1 MEFNSNF
8 INEVMIKQERKQNKL
23 KLFLSY
29 FKPHMKL
36 FLLDMSCALTISLI
50 DLAFPFV
57 SRMCM
62 YKLLPEGAFKT
73 FFIVMLIMVFAYAV
87 RSVFSFIIGFYG
99 HRFGILVETDMRKD
113 VFRHIQTLGFDYF
126 DNIRVGQLLSR
137 LTTDLFDITE
147 LAHHGPEDLFIS
159 AITIV
164 GAIIIM
170 FTIEWR
176 LALVIAI
183 MIPIFLI
190 IIWNLRLSMKRASK
204 KLKVTTASINADFE
218 SNLSGI
224 RTARAFA
231 NEETELDKFDKANI
245 NYRNA
250 KYDLH
255 RAMSTFNATM
265 EFCLCMLPLTVIAV
279 GGFLVMRNE
288 LNYIEL
294 VTFSLY
300 ITAFITPVRKLAN
313 TAELFSTGLA
323 GLERFAELMST
334 KPNLV
339 DESDAK
345 DLENVKGNIEIKN
358 VSFAY
363 GVESVASTT
372 SDKEGSQCVVPTN
385 AEVNSRNSKVKQI
398 LKNISLK
405 INAGETVALVGASG
419 GGKTT
424 LAQLILRFYDV
435 QSGAILIDGQD
446 VRDVTQE
453 SIHKNIGV
461 VQQDVFLFPTTI
473 YDNIQYGKVNASR
486 EEVLEAAKRAEIYDD
501 IMHMENGFETN
512 VGDRGIRLSGGQ
524 KQRISIARIFLK
536 NPKILI
542 LDEATSALDGITEV
556 KIQKTFDELSKGRT
570 TLIIAHRL
578 STIKNADKIVLMES
592 GEIKAIGKYDE
603 LMTTSKT
610 FARLVEAQE
619 I

>member
-1 MEFNSNF
+1 
-8 INEVMIKQERKQNKL
+8 
-23 KLFLSY
+23 
-29 FKPHMKL
+29 MKL
-36 FLLDMSCALTISLI
+36 FLLDMFCALTISVI
-50 DLAFPFV
+50 DLAFPFI

-73 FFIVMLIMVFAYAV
+73 FFIVMLIMLFAYV
-87 RSVFSFIIGFYG
+87 IRSIFSFIIGFYG
-99 HRFGILVETDMRKD
+99 HRFGILVETDMRKA
-113 VFRHIQTLGFDYF
+113 VFSHIQSLGFDFF
-126 DNIRVGQLLSR
+126 DNVRLGQLLSR

-147 LAHHGPEDLFIS
+147 LAHHGPEDIFIS
-159 AITIV
+159 FVTIM

-170 FTIEWR
+170 FMIQWK
-176 LALVIAI
+176 LAIIIAI
-183 MIPIFLI
+183 MIPLFLFVV
-190 IIWNLRLSMKRASK
+190 WKLRINFMKASK
-204 KLKVTTASINADFE
+204 KLKATTALINADFE

-224 RTARAFA
+224 RTAKAFA
-231 NEETELDKFDKANI
+231 NEDTELHKFDKANV

-255 RAMSTFNATM
+255 RAMAIFNATM
-265 EFCLCMLPLTVIAV
+265 EFCLSMLPLVVIAF
-279 GGFLVMRNE
+279 GGFLIMRNE
-288 LNYIEL
+288 LSLVDL

-300 ITAFITPVRKLAN
+300 ITTFVTPVRRLAT
-313 TAELFSTGLA
+313 TAELFSTGIA
-323 GLERFAELMST
+323 GLDRFAEIMNTNS
-334 KPNLV
+334 NLV
-339 DESDAK
+339 DAKDAK
-345 DLENVKGNIEIKN
+345 DLTNVKGNIDIIN

-363 GVESVASTT
+363 GNANVGADTIRTTTATT
-372 SDKEGSQCVVPTN
+372 SPSVGEDIIRPTDVN
-385 AEVNSRNSKVKQI
+385 APFVGADIIRPTEKIIFTNSKTKQI

-435 QSGAILIDGQD
+435 NSGKILIDGQD
-446 VRDVTQE
+446 VRKVTQE

-473 YDNIQYGKVNASR
+473 YDNIKYGKVDASR
-486 EEVLEAAKRAEIYDD
+486 EEVLEASKRAEVYDD
-501 IMHMENGFETN
+501 IMHMENGFDTN
-512 VGDRGIRLSGGQ
+512 VGDRGVRLSGGQ

-570 TLIIAHRL
+570 TIIIAHRL
-578 STIKNADKIVLMES
+578 STIKNADRIVIIEN
-592 GEIKAIGKYDE
+592 GEIKDIGKYNE
-603 LMTTSKT
+603 LIEKSSL
-610 FARLVEAQE
+610 FAKLVASQE

>member
-323 GLERFAELMST
+323 GLERFSELMST
-334 KPNLV
+334 KSNLV
-339 DESDAK
+339 DESGAK
-345 DLENVKGNIEIKN
+345 DLENVRGNIDIKN

-363 GVESVASTT
+363 GTETDS
-372 SDKEGSQCVVPTN
+372 N
-385 AEVNSRNSKVKQI
+385 AKQI
-398 LKNISLK
+398 LKNVSLK

-473 YDNIQYGKVNASR
+473 YDNIRYGKVDASE
-486 EEVLEAAKRAEIYDD
+486 EEVIEAAKRAEIYNDV
-501 IMHMENGFETN
+501 MHMENGFETN
-512 VGDRGIRLSGGQ
+512 VGDRGVRLSGGQ

-556 KIQKTFDELSKGRT
+556 KIQKIFDELSKGRT

>member
-1 MEFNSNF
+1 MA
-8 INEVMIKQERKQNKL
+8 KQKRKLNKY
-23 KLFLSY
+23 KTFFLY

-36 FLLDMSCALTISLI
+36 FLLDVSCAFTMSII
-50 DLAFPFV
+50 DLAFPFIT
-57 SRMCM
+57 RICL

-73 FFIVMLIMVFAYAV
+73 FFIVMLIMAFGYVL
-87 RSVFSFIIGFYG
+87 RSMLSFIIGFYG

-113 VFRHIQTLGFDYF
+113 VFRHIQTLGFEYF

-159 AITIV
+159 VITII
-164 GAIIIM
+164 GSIIIM
-170 FTIEWR
+170 FTIQWR

-183 MIPIFLI
+183 MIPLFLMVV
-190 IIWNLRLSMKRASK
+190 WKLRLSLMRASK
-204 KLKVTTASINADFE
+204 KVKSTTALINADFE

-224 RTARAFA
+224 RTAKAFA
-231 NEETELDKFDKANI
+231 NENTELYKFEKSNE

-255 RAMSTFNATM
+255 RAMSKFNATM
-265 EFCLCMLPLTVIAV
+265 EFCLSMLPLIVIAV
-279 GGFLVMRNE
+279 GGILIMRKE
-288 LNYIEL
+288 LNLIDL
-294 VTFSLY
+294 ITFSLY
-300 ITAFITPVRKLAN
+300 ITTFITPVRKLAN

-323 GLERFAELMST
+323 GLERFTELMNT
-334 KPNLV
+334 KAKLT
-339 DESDAK
+339 DDKDAK
-345 DLENVKGNIEIKN
+345 DLVNVKGNIDIIN

-363 GVESVASTT
+363 GNDAVSE
-372 SDKEGSQCVVPTN
+372 DKN
-385 AEVNSRNSKVKQI
+385 AGVSSSARSNKKQV
-398 LKNISLK
+398 LKNVNLK
-405 INAGETVALVGASG
+405 INEGETVALVGASG

-424 LAQLILRFYDV
+424 LAQLVLRFYDV
-435 QSGAILIDGQD
+435 QSGQILIDGQD
-446 VRDVTQE
+446 VRKVTQE

-486 EEVLEAAKRAEIYDD
+486 EEVIEAAKRAEIYDD

-512 VGDRGIRLSGGQ
+512 VGDRGVRLSGGQ
-524 KQRISIARIFLK
+524 KQRISIARIFLR

>member
-1 MEFNSNF
+1 MKVNS
-8 INEVMIKQERKQNKL
+8 KKQNKY
-23 KLFLSY
+23 KVFFSY

-36 FLLDMSCALTISLI
+36 FLLDMFCALTISLI
-50 DLAFPFV
+50 DLAFPFI

-62 YKLLPEGAFKT
+62 YRLLPEGAFRT
-73 FFIVMLIMVFAYAV
+73 FFVVIMVMIFAYV
-87 RSVFSFIIGFYG
+87 IRSIFSFIIGFYG

-147 LAHHGPEDLFIS
+147 LAHHGPEDVFIS
-159 AITIV
+159 AVTIV
-164 GAIIIM
+164 GAIIVM

-183 MIPIFLI
+183 MIPIFLMVV
-190 IIWNLRLSMKRASK
+190 WKLRLSMMRASK
-204 KLKVTTASINADFE
+204 KLKNTTAIINADFE

-224 RTARAFA
+224 RTAKAFA
-231 NEETELDKFDKANI
+231 NEEVEFDKFEHANE

-255 RAMSTFNATM
+255 RAMATFNATM
-265 EFCLCMLPLTVIAV
+265 EFCLSMLPLAVIAV
-279 GGFLVMRNE
+279 GGILIMKNE
-288 LNYIEL
+288 LNIIDL
-294 VTFSLY
+294 ITFSLY
-300 ITAFITPVRKLAN
+300 ITTFITPVRKLAT

-323 GLERFAELMST
+323 GLERFTELMNT
-334 KPNLV
+334 KPKLV
-339 DESDAK
+339 DEKDAK
-345 DLENVKGNIEIKN
+345 DLSNVKGNIEIKN

-363 GVESVASTT
+363 GAGVI
-372 SDKEGSQCVVPTN
+372 N
-385 AEVNSRNSKVKQI
+385 AVSSKNREV
-398 LKNISLK
+398 LKNINLK
-405 INAGETVALVGASG
+405 IDEGETVALVGASG

-435 QSGAILIDGQD
+435 QEGEILIDGQD
-446 VRDVTQE
+446 VRQVTQE

-473 YDNIQYGKVNASR
+473 YDNIQYGKIGATR
-486 EEVLEAAKRAEIYDD
+486 EEVIEAAKRAEIYDD
-501 IMHMENGFETN
+501 IMHMPNDFDTN
-512 VGDRGIRLSGGQ
+512 VGDRGVRLSGGQ

-570 TLIIAHRL
+570 TIIIAHRL
-578 STIKNADKIVLMES
+578 STIKNADKIVLIES
-592 GEIKAIGKYDE
+592 GEIKDIGKYDE
-603 LMTTSKT
+603 LIANNAT
-610 FARLVEAQE
+610 FAKLVESQE

>member
-1 MEFNSNF
+1 MNST
-8 INEVMIKQERKQNKL
+8 KKNKY
-23 KLFLSY
+23 KLFFSY

-36 FLLDMSCALTISLI
+36 FLLDMICALTISVI

-57 SRMCM
+57 SRVCM
-62 YKLLPEGAFKT
+62 YRLLPEGAFRT
-73 FFIVMLIMVFAYAV
+73 FFVVMMIMVFAYVV
-87 RSVFSFIIGFYG
+87 RSIFSYIIGFYG
-99 HRFGILVETDMRKD
+99 HRFGTLVETDIRKD

-126 DNIRVGQLLSR
+126 DNIRVGQILSR

-159 AITIV
+159 AVTIV

-183 MIPIFLI
+183 MIPIFLFVV
-190 IIWNLRLSMKRASK
+190 WKLRFSMMSASK
-204 KLKVTTASINADFE
+204 KLKATTALINADFE
-218 SNLSGI
+218 SNISGI
-224 RTARAFA
+224 RTAKAFA
-231 NEETELDKFDKANI
+231 NEEIELNKFEKAND

-250 KYDLH
+250 KYVFYKSM
-255 RAMSTFNATM
+255 ATFNATM
-265 EFCLCMLPLTVIAV
+265 EFCLCMLPLSVIAV
-279 GGFLVMRNE
+279 GGVLIMKNQ
-288 LNYIEL
+288 LNIIDL
-294 VTFSLY
+294 ITFSLY
-300 ITAFITPVRKLAN
+300 ITAFITPVRKLAT
-313 TAELFSTGLA
+313 TAELFSTGIA
-323 GLERFAELMST
+323 GLERFSELMST
-334 KPNLV
+334 KPKLV
-339 DESDAK
+339 DDSDAK

-363 GVESVASTT
+363 GNCSVGADTIRPIAGANFRS
-372 SDKEGSQCVVPTN
+372 PTR
-385 AEVNSRNSKVKQI
+385 EV
-398 LKNISLK
+398 LKNVSLK
-405 INAGETVALVGASG
+405 INAGEMVALVGSSG

-435 QSGAILIDGQD
+435 QSGEILIDGQD

-473 YDNIQYGKVNASR
+473 YDNIQYGKIGATR
-486 EEVLEAAKRAEIYDD
+486 EEVIDAAKQAEIYDD

-512 VGDRGIRLSGGQ
+512 VGDRGVRLSGGQ

-570 TLIIAHRL
+570 TIIIAHRL
-578 STIKNADKIVLMES
+578 STIKNADKIVVIDN
-592 GEIKAIGKYDE
+592 GEIIDIGEYNE
-603 LMTTSKT
+603 LINKNSL
-610 FARLVEAQE
+610 FAKLVESQE

>member
-1 MEFNSNF
+1 M
-8 INEVMIKQERKQNKL
+8 VKQDRKKS
-23 KLFLSY
+23 KYKVFLSY

-36 FLLDMSCALTISLI
+36 FLLDMFCALTISLI

-57 SRMCM
+57 SRICM
-62 YKLLPEGAFKT
+62 YRLLPEGAFKT
-73 FFIVMLIMVFAYAV
+73 FFIVMSVMVFAYV
-87 RSVFSFIIGFYG
+87 IRSIFSFIIGFYG

-164 GAIIIM
+164 GAIIVM

-183 MIPIFLI
+183 MIPIFLLVV
-190 IIWNLRLSMKRASK
+190 WKLRLSMMRASK
-204 KLKVTTASINADFE
+204 KLKTTTALINADFE

-224 RTARAFA
+224 RTAKAFA
-231 NEETELDKFDKANI
+231 NEDTELTKFEKANE

-255 RAMSTFNATM
+255 RAMATFNATM
-265 EFCLCMLPLTVIAV
+265 EFCLSMLPLTVIAI
-279 GGFLVMRNE
+279 GGVLIMRNE
-288 LNYIEL
+288 LNIIDL
-294 VTFSLY
+294 ITFSLY
-300 ITAFITPVRKLAN
+300 ITTFITPVRKLAT
-313 TAELFSTGLA
+313 TAELFSTGIA

-334 KPNLV
+334 KPKLTDDKN
-339 DESDAK
+339 AK
-345 DLENVKGNIEIKN
+345 DLINVKGNIDIKN

-363 GVESVASTT
+363 GVESA
-372 SDKEGSQCVVPTN
+372 
-385 AEVNSRNSKVKQI
+385 KQI

-405 INAGETVALVGASG
+405 INEGETVALVGASG

-435 QSGAILIDGQD
+435 QSGEILIDGQE
-446 VRDVTQE
+446 VRKVTQE

-473 YDNIQYGKVNASR
+473 YDNIQYGKIGATR
-486 EEVLEAAKRAEIYDD
+486 DEVIEAAKKAEIYDD
-501 IMHMENGFETN
+501 IMHMENNFDTN
-512 VGDRGIRLSGGQ
+512 VGDRGVRLSGGQ

-570 TLIIAHRL
+570 TIIIAHRL
-578 STIKNADKIVLMES
+578 STIKNADKIVLIES
-592 GEIKAIGKYDE
+592 GEIKDIGKYDE
-603 LMTTSKT
+603 LINKSPL
-610 FARLVEAQE
+610 FAKLVESQE

>member
-1 MEFNSNF
+1 M
-8 INEVMIKQERKQNKL
+8 MKQDRKQNKY
-23 KLFLSY
+23 KLFFSY

-36 FLLDMSCALTISLI
+36 FLLDMFCALTISLI

-57 SRMCM
+57 SRICM
-62 YKLLPEGAFKT
+62 YRLLPEGAFKT
-73 FFIVMLIMVFAYAV
+73 FFIVMSIMVFAYV
-87 RSVFSFIIGFYG
+87 IRSMFSFIIGFYG

-159 AITIV
+159 VITIV
-164 GAIIIM
+164 GAIIVM

-183 MIPIFLI
+183 MIPIFLLVV
-190 IIWNLRLSMKRASK
+190 WKLRLSMMRASK
-204 KLKVTTASINADFE
+204 TLKTTTAIINADFE

-224 RTARAFA
+224 RTAKAFA
-231 NEETELDKFDKANI
+231 NEDTELTKFEKANE

-255 RAMSTFNATM
+255 RAMATFNATM
-265 EFCLCMLPLTVIAV
+265 EFCLSMLPLTVIAV
-279 GGFLVMRNE
+279 GGFLIMRKE
-288 LNYIEL
+288 LNIIDL
-294 VTFSLY
+294 ITFSLY
-300 ITAFITPVRKLAN
+300 ITTFITPVRKLAT
-313 TAELFSTGLA
+313 TAELFSTGIA

-334 KPNLV
+334 KPKLV
-339 DESDAK
+339 DDIDAK
-345 DLENVKGNIEIKN
+345 DLIDVKGNIDIKN

-363 GVESVASTT
+363 GVESA
-372 SDKEGSQCVVPTN
+372 
-385 AEVNSRNSKVKQI
+385 KQI

-405 INAGETVALVGASG
+405 INEGETVALVGASG

-435 QSGAILIDGQD
+435 QSGEILIDGQD
-446 VRDVTQE
+446 VRKVTQE

-473 YDNIQYGKVNASR
+473 YDNIQYGKIGATR
-486 EEVLEAAKRAEIYDD
+486 DEVIEAAKKAEIYDD
-501 IMHMENGFETN
+501 IMHMENNFDTN
-512 VGDRGIRLSGGQ
+512 VGDRGVRLSGGQ

-570 TLIIAHRL
+570 TIIIAHRL
-578 STIKNADKIVLMES
+578 STIKNADKIVLIES
-592 GEIKAIGKYDE
+592 GEIVDIGKYDE
-603 LMTTSKT
+603 LINKSPL
-610 FARLVEAQE
+610 FAKLVESQE

>member
-1 MEFNSNF
+1 MQNN
-8 INEVMIKQERKQNKL
+8 NVNKQNKF
-23 KLFLSY
+23 KVFFSY
-29 FKPHMKL
+29 FKPHAKL
-36 FLLDMSCALTISLI
+36 FLLDMFCALSVSII

-57 SRMCM
+57 SRICM
-62 YKLLPEGAFKT
+62 YKFLPEGAFKT
-73 FFIVMLIMVFAYAV
+73 FFIVMVIMVFVYVIRAIFTY
-87 RSVFSFIIGFYG
+87 IIGFYG

-113 VFRHIQTLGFDYF
+113 AFSHIQTLGFDYF

-147 LAHHGPEDLFIS
+147 LAHHGPEDIFIS

-176 LALVIAI
+176 LTLVIAI

-190 IIWNLRLSMKRASK
+190 VVWKLRISMIKASK
-204 KLKVTTASINADFE
+204 RLKVATASINADFE

-224 RTARAFA
+224 RIAKAFA
-231 NEETELDKFDKANI
+231 NENTELHKFDEANVH
-245 NYRNA
+245 YRNA

-255 RAMSTFNATM
+255 RSMATFNAAM
-265 EFCLCMLPLTVIAV
+265 EFCLTMLPIAV
-279 GGFLVMRNE
+279 IGVGGVLMIRKR
-288 LNYIEL
+288 LNVIDL
-294 VTFSLY
+294 ITFSLY
-300 ITAFITPVRKLAN
+300 ITTFIIPIRKLAQS
-313 TAELFSTGLA
+313 AELFSTGVA
-323 GLERFAELMST
+323 GLERFTEIMNT
-334 KPNLV
+334 KPKIIDN
-339 DESDAK
+339 ENAK
-345 DLENVKGNIEIKN
+345 DLVNVKGNIDIKD

-363 GVESVASTT
+363 GNDNMQV
-372 SDKEGSQCVVPTN
+372 
-385 AEVNSRNSKVKQI
+385 
-398 LKNISLK
+398 LKNINLK
-405 INAGETVALVGASG
+405 INEGETVALVGASG

-435 QSGAILIDGQD
+435 QSGEILIDGQN
-446 VRDVTQE
+446 VKNVTQE

-473 YDNIQYGKVNASR
+473 YDNIQYGKIGATK
-486 EEVLEAAKRAEIYDD
+486 EEVIEAAKKAEIYDD
-501 IMHMENGFETN
+501 IMHMQNGLDTN

-578 STIKNADKIVLMES
+578 STIKNADKIVLIENGM
-592 GEIKAIGKYDE
+592 IKDIGKYDE
-603 LMTTSKT
+603 LIDKSKL
-610 FARLVEAQE
+610 FVKLVKSQE

>member
-1 MEFNSNF
+1 MLLSK
-8 INEVMIKQERKQNKL
+8 INNIVKLCYNNIIKIELKKQNKY
-23 KLFLSY
+23 KVFFSY

-36 FLLDMSCALTISLI
+36 FLLDMFCALTISLI

-57 SRMCM
+57 SRICM
-62 YKLLPEGAFKT
+62 YRLLPNGAYKT
-73 FFIVMLIMVFAYAV
+73 FFVVMILLVLAYV
-87 RSVFSFIIGFYG
+87 LRSIFSFIIGFYG

-113 VFRHIQTLGFDYF
+113 AFSHIQTLGFDYF

-159 AITIV
+159 AVTIV
-164 GAIIIM
+164 GAIIVM

-183 MIPIFLI
+183 MIPVFLVV
-190 IIWNLRLSMKRASK
+190 IWKLRLSMMRASK
-204 KLKVTTASINADFE
+204 KLKNTTALINADFE

-224 RTARAFA
+224 RTAKAFA
-231 NEETELDKFDKANI
+231 NEEKEFYKFELANE

-255 RAMSTFNATM
+255 RAMSTFNAVM
-265 EFCLCMLPLTVIAV
+265 EFCLTMLPLAVIAV
-279 GGFLVMRNE
+279 GGILIMKNK
-288 LNYIEL
+288 LNIIDL
-294 VTFSLY
+294 ITFSLY
-300 ITAFITPVRKLAN
+300 ITAFITPVRKLAT
-313 TAELFSTGLA
+313 TAELFSTGIA
-323 GLERFAELMST
+323 GLERFTELMNT
-334 KPNLV
+334 KPKLIDDVN
-339 DESDAK
+339 AK
-345 DLENVKGNIEIKN
+345 DLVDVKGNIEIKN

-363 GVESVASTT
+363 GNESVDTR
-372 SDKEGSQCVVPTN
+372 
-385 AEVNSRNSKVKQI
+385 EV
-398 LKNISLK
+398 LKNVNLK
-405 INAGETVALVGASG
+405 IRSGETVALVGASG

-435 QSGAILIDGQD
+435 KNGAILIDGQD
-446 VRDVTQE
+446 VKKVTQE
-453 SIHKNIGV
+453 SIHKSIGV

-473 YDNIQYGKVNASR
+473 YDNIQYGKIGATR
-486 EEVLEAAKRAEIYDD
+486 DEVIEAAKRAEIYDD
-501 IMHMENGFETN
+501 IMHMKDAFETN

-542 LDEATSALDGITEV
+542 LDEATSALDGITEI

-570 TLIIAHRL
+570 TIIIAHRL
-578 STIKNADKIVLMES
+578 STIKNADKIVLIES
-592 GEIKAIGKYDE
+592 GEIVDIGKYEE
-603 LMTTSKT
+603 LINKSPL
-610 FARLVEAQE
+610 FAKLVESQE

>member
-1 MEFNSNF
+1 M
-8 INEVMIKQERKQNKL
+8 INHNKKQNKY
-23 KLFLSY
+23 KLFFSY

-36 FLLDMSCALTISLI
+36 FLLDMLCALTISLI
-50 DLAFPFV
+50 DLSFPFV

-73 FFIVMLIMVFAYAV
+73 FFIVMFIMVIAYV
-87 RSVFSFIIGFYG
+87 IRSFFSFIIGFYG

-113 VFRHIQTLGFDYF
+113 AFSHIQTLGFDYF

-159 AITIV
+159 LVTIV
-164 GAIIIM
+164 GAIIVM

-183 MIPIFLI
+183 MIPIFMI
-190 IIWNLRLSMKRASK
+190 VVWKLRLSMMRASK
-204 KLKVTTASINADFE
+204 KLKTTTASINADFE

-224 RTARAFA
+224 RTAKAFA
-231 NEETELDKFDKANI
+231 NEETELNKFDKANE

-255 RAMSTFNATM
+255 RAMATFNATM
-265 EFCLCMLPLTVIAV
+265 EFCLSMLPLAVIAV
-279 GGFLVMRNE
+279 GGTLIMKNK
-288 LNYIEL
+288 LNIIDL
-294 VTFSLY
+294 ITFSLY
-300 ITAFITPVRKLAN
+300 ITTFITPVRKLAT
-313 TAELFSTGLA
+313 TAELFSTGIA
-323 GLERFAELMST
+323 GLERFSELMST
-334 KPNLV
+334 TPKLT
-339 DESDAK
+339 DDKDAK
-345 DLENVKGNIEIKN
+345 DLTNVKGNIEIKN

-363 GVESVASTT
+363 G
-372 SDKEGSQCVVPTN
+372 SD
-385 AEVNSRNSKVKQI
+385 NSKQI

-405 INAGETVALVGASG
+405 ISAGETIALVGASG

-435 QSGAILIDGQD
+435 QSGEILIDGQN
-446 VRDVTQE
+446 VKNVTQE

-473 YDNIQYGKVNASR
+473 YDNIQYGKIGATR
-486 EEVLEAAKRAEIYDD
+486 EEVIDASKKAEIYDD
-501 IMHMENGFETN
+501 IMHMEKGLETN
-512 VGDRGIRLSGGQ
+512 VGDRGVRLSGGQ

-570 TLIIAHRL
+570 TIIIAHRL
-578 STIKNADKIVLMES
+578 STIKNADKIVLIES
-592 GEIKAIGKYDE
+592 GEIKDIGKYDD
-603 LMTTSKT
+603 LINKSPV
-610 FARLVEAQE
+610 FAKLVQSQE